1 MAYPYTEH
9 HRPQRGILP
18 LTASDERAWL
28 VDLASA
34 KEHLRI
40 GHTDDDTYITRLT
53 HAAQL
58 VCENYCGSSFSLI
71 SWEFTCDNWEQT
83 MEIPEV
89 SGIRFITSIEYWDD
103 ADPSVQQTWSST
115 NFLLDAKSQR
125 SRITLVDGK
134 SYPSLRNGVG
144 NIKIV
149 LSGTPVWNVAF
160 TTNLNE
166 VAFQA
171 VLITIADM
179 YENRQSVVV
188 GRIASKIPKTAQ
200 YLLNTLRIQTL

>member
-1 MAYPYTEH
+1 MAYPFDEH
-9 HRPQRGILP
+9 HLPQRGILP
-18 LTASDERAWL
+18 LTPSSERVWM

-40 GHTDDDTYITRLT
+40 GHNDDDTYITRLCK
-53 HAAQL
+53 AAQL
-58 VCENYCGSSFSLI
+58 VCENYCGSSFSVME
-71 SWEFTCDNWEQT
+71 WNFTCDTWEQT

-89 SGIRFITSIEYWDD
+89 SGIRLITSIQYMDN
-103 ADPSVQQTWSST
+103 ADPSVQQTWAAS
-115 NFLLDAKSQR
+115 NYLLENISQR
-125 SRITLVDGK
+125 SRIILVDGK

-144 NIKIV
+144 NIKILLV
-149 LSGTPVWNVAF
+149 GQPVWNVAF
-160 TTNLNE
+160 TTDLNE

-200 YLLNTLRIQTL
+200 YLLDTLRIQTL